1 MSTSVIPLGWQV
13 TVDNNSLYTYE
24 SPYDQNNKY
33 VPEMLLDLE
42 LNKAGQFTFK
52 IMQDHPRVNDIKIL
66 KSEIKVVD
74 ERGNLRFLGRPIS
87 DSIDFYNIHTFVC
100 EGALAY
106 LNDVIIRPFSATVS
120 AANGLEAIKGEFT
133 KIVQFYN
140 DYAAPSNR
148 KIRVGDV
155 TVAKPRH
162 TGTAWSFWSKE
173 YMTAM
178 EYIQTKLINKYGG
191 TLQARSGVDSDTGEK
206 FIYLDYL
213 ADITDTGT
221 QGITFA
227 QNLIDI
233 VTDTNGTSICT
244 AVIPIGKDEAG
255 NTLTID
261 SIADGAKSETISKT
275 GDYIYSPDAVSRY
288 GHISQVVNFDDA
300 TDADTLLEA
309 AMDYF
314 VLARTIH
321 SKTTFTAVDLH
332 YATGVD
338 VPSFR
343 VGEVIPITS
352 APHQTIHGFN
362 NTALIRKL
370 NINLLNPAESKLT
383 VETTVTL

>member
-33 VPEMLLDLE
+33 VPEMLLELE

-106 LNDVIIRPFSATVS
+106 LNDVIIRPFTATVS

-162 TGTAWSFWSKE
+162 TGTLWYFASKK

-178 EYIQTKLINKYGG
+178 EYIQTRLIDKYGG
-191 TLQARSGVDSDTGEK
+191 ILQVRSGVDSETGEK
-206 FIYLDYL
+206 IIYLDYL
-213 ADITDTGT
+213 DDITSAGT

-233 VTDTNGTSICT
+233 VTDTNGTSIYT
-244 AVIPIGKDEAG
+244 AVIPIGKDENG
-255 NTLTID
+255 NTLKID

-275 GDYIYSPDAVSRY
+275 GDYIYSPNAVTKY
-288 GHISQVVNFDDA
+288 GHISQVVNFNDA

-314 VLARTIH
+314 NLVRTIH
-321 SKTTFTAVDLH
+321 SKTTFTAADLH
-332 YATGVD
+332 YATGFD

-352 APHQTIHGFN
+352 APHKAIHGFN

-383 VETTVTL
+383 VETTITL

>member
-1 MSTSVIPLGWQV
+1 MSWEVL
-13 TVDNNSLYTYE
+13 VDDNPLYTFE
-24 SPYDQNNKY
+24 APYSQNNKY
-33 VPEMLLDLE
+33 ILEMLLDLE
-42 LNKAGQFTFK
+42 LSKAGQFTFK
-52 IMQDHPRVNDIKIL
+52 IMQDHPLFSDINVL
-66 KSEIKVVD
+66 ASEIKVTD
-74 ERGNLRFLGRPIS
+74 ENREVLFVGRPIS

-106 LNDVIIRPFSATVS
+106 LNDVIIRPFTATVS
-120 AANGLEAIKGEFT
+120 AANGLEAIKGELT

-155 TVAKPRH
+155 TVTKPRH
-162 TGTAWSFWSKE
+162 TGLLWIFSSKK

-178 EYIQTKLINKYGG
+178 EYIQTRLINKYGG
-191 TLQARSGVDSDTGEK
+191 TLQARSGFDSETGEK

-213 ADITDTGT
+213 ADITDAGT
-221 QGITFA
+221 QGVTFA

-233 VTDTNGTSICT
+233 VTDINGASIYT
-244 AVIPIGKDEAG
+244 VVIPVGKD
-255 NTLTID
+255 
-261 SIADGAKSETISKT
+261 ADGNDVTIESITDGEKSTTISKT
-275 GDYIYSPDAVSRY
+275 GDYIYSPNAVTKY

-314 VLARTIH
+314 VLVRTIH

-332 YATGVD
+332 YATGFD

>member
-1 MSTSVIPLGWQV
+1 MSWEVL
-13 TVDNNSLYTYE
+13 VDDNPLYTFE
-24 SPYDQNNKY
+24 APYSKNNKY
-33 VPEMLLDLE
+33 ILEMLLELE
-42 LNKAGQFTFK
+42 LSKAGQFTFK
-52 IMQDHPRVNDIKIL
+52 IMQDHPLFSDINVL
-66 KSEIKVVD
+66 ASEIKVTD
-74 ERGNLRFLGRPIS
+74 ENRKVLFVGRPIS

-106 LNDVIIRPFSATVS
+106 LNDVIIRPFTATVS

-133 KIVQFYN
+133 KIVKFYN

-155 TVAKPRH
+155 TVSKPRH
-162 TGTAWSFWSKE
+162 TGSLWYFSSKK

-191 TLQARSGVDSDTGEK
+191 ILQARSGVDSDTGEK

-213 ADITDTGT
+213 ADITSAGT
-221 QGITFA
+221 QGVTFA

-233 VTDTNGTSICT
+233 VTDKNGTSICT
-244 AVIPIGKDEAG
+244 AVIPIGKDESG
-255 NTLTID
+255 NTVKID
-261 SIADGAKSETISKT
+261 GITDGAKSETISKT

-288 GHISQVVNFDDA
+288 GHISQVVNFDDV
-300 TDADTLLEA
+300 TDADTLLDA

-314 VLARTIH
+314 NLVRTIH
-321 SKTTFTAVDLH
+321 SKTTLTAVDLH
-332 YATGVD
+332 YATGFD

-352 APHQTIHGFN
+352 APHQAIHGFN

-370 NINLLNPAESKLT
+370 SINLLNSSESKLE
-383 VETTVTL
+383 VETTILI

>member
-42 LNKAGQFTFK
+42 LSKAGQFTFK
-52 IMQDHPRVNDIKIL
+52 ITQDHPLVNDIKIL
-66 KSEIKVVD
+66 KSEIEVKD

-106 LNDVIIRPFSATVS
+106 LNDVVIRPFQTTVS

-133 KIVQFYN
+133 KIVKFYN

-155 TVAKPRH
+155 TVSKPRH
-162 TGTAWSFWSKE
+162 TGLLWYFSSKE
-173 YMTAM
+173 YMTVM

-213 ADITDTGT
+213 ADITSAGT
-221 QGITFA
+221 QGVTFA

-233 VTDTNGTSICT
+233 VTDINGASIYT
-244 AVIPIGKDEAG
+244 VVIPVGKD
-255 NTLTID
+255 
-261 SIADGAKSETISKT
+261 ADGNDVTIESITDGEKSNTISKT
-275 GDYIYSPDAVSRY
+275 GDYIYSPNAVTKY

-300 TDADTLLEA
+300 TDADTLLDA

-314 VLARTIH
+314 DLVRTIH
-321 SKTTFTAVDLH
+321 SETTFTAADLH
-332 YATGVD
+332 YATGFD

-343 VGEVIPITS
+343 VGQVIPITS
-352 APHQTIHGFN
+352 APHQAIHGFG
-362 NTALIRKL
+362 NTALIHKL
-370 NINLLNPAESKLT
+370 SINLLDPSESKLT

>member
-1 MSTSVIPLGWQV
+1 MSTSAFPLGWEV
-13 TVDNNSLYTYE
+13 TVDNNSLYTYT

-106 LNDVIIRPFSATVS
+106 LNDVVLRPFFKFVS
-120 AANGLEAIKGEFT
+120 ASTGLEAIKGQLT
-133 KIVQFYN
+133 KIVDLYN
-140 DYAAPSNR
+140 YYASPSKR
-148 KIRVGDV
+148 KMRVGAV
-155 TVAKPRH
+155 TVTKPNYNGISH
-162 TGTAWSFWSKE
+162 GFALNE
-173 YMTAM
+173 YMTVM
-178 EYIQTKLINKYGG
+178 EYIQTKMLDIYGG
-191 TLQARSGVDSDTGEK
+191 IIQVSVGYDNETAEE
-206 FIYLDYL
+206 FIKLDYL
-213 ADITDTGT
+213 ADITGTGT

-233 VTDTNGTSICT
+233 VTGTNGSSICT
-244 AVIPIGKDEAG
+244 AVIPIGKDESG
-255 NTLTID
+255 NTVKID

-288 GHISQVVNFDDA
+288 GHIARVVNFDGT
-300 TDADTLLEA
+300 TDADVLLNT

-321 SKTTFTAVDLH
+321 SKTTLTAVDLY
-332 YATGVD
+332 YATGFD

-352 APHQTIHGFN
+352 APHQAIHGFN

-370 NINLLNPAESKLT
+370 SINLLNPSESKLE
-383 VETTVTL
+383 VETTISI

>member
-1 MSTSVIPLGWQV
+1 MSWEVL
-13 TVDNNSLYTYE
+13 VDDNPLYTFE
-24 SPYDQNNKY
+24 APYSKNNKY
-33 VPEMLLDLE
+33 ILEMLLELE
-42 LNKAGQFTFK
+42 LSKAGQFTFK
-52 IMQDHPRVNDIKIL
+52 IMKDHPLFSDINVL
-66 KSEIKVVD
+66 ASEIKVTD
-74 ERGNLRFLGRPIS
+74 ENRKVLFVGRPIS

-106 LNDVIIRPFSATVS
+106 LNDVIIRPFTATVS

-133 KIVQFYN
+133 KIVKFYN

-155 TVAKPRH
+155 TVSKPRH
-162 TGTAWSFWSKE
+162 TGLLWIFSSKK

-191 TLQARSGVDSDTGEK
+191 ILQARSGFDSDTGEK

-213 ADITDTGT
+213 DDITSAGT
-221 QGITFA
+221 QGVTFA
-227 QNLIDI
+227 QNMLDI
-233 VTDTNGTSICT
+233 VTDINGTSIYT
-244 AVIPIGKDEAG
+244 VVIPVGKD
-255 NTLTID
+255 
-261 SIADGAKSETISKT
+261 ADGNDVTIESITDGEKSNTISKT
-275 GDYIYSPDAVSRY
+275 GDYIYSPNAVTKY

-314 VLARTIH
+314 NLVRTIH
-321 SKTTFTAVDLH
+321 SKTTLTAADLH
-332 YATGVD
+332 YATGFD

-352 APHQTIHGFN
+352 APHQAIHGFG

-370 NINLLNPAESKLT
+370 SINLLDPSESKLT

>member
-1 MSTSVIPLGWQV
+1 MSPSVIPLGWQV
-13 TVDNNSLYTYE
+13 TVDNNLLYTYE

-74 ERGNLRFLGRPIS
+74 ESGNLRFLGRPIS

-106 LNDVIIRPFSATVS
+106 LNDVIIRPFSAIVS
-120 AANGLEAIKGEFT
+120 AANGLEAIKGELT

-155 TVAKPRH
+155 TVSKPRH
-162 TGTAWSFWSKE
+162 TGLLWIFSSKK

-191 TLQARSGVDSDTGEK
+191 TLQARSGVDSETGEK

-213 ADITDTGT
+213 ADITDAGT
-221 QGITFA
+221 QGVTFA

-233 VTDTNGTSICT
+233 VTDINGASIYT
-244 AVIPIGKDEAG
+244 VVIPVGKD
-255 NTLTID
+255 
-261 SIADGAKSETISKT
+261 ADGNDVTIESITDGEKSNTISKT
-275 GDYIYSPDAVSRY
+275 GDYIYSPNAVTEY

-300 TDADTLLEA
+300 TDANTLLEA

-314 VLARTIH
+314 NLVRTIH
-321 SKTTFTAVDLH
+321 SETTLTAADLH
-332 YATGVD
+332 YATGFN

-343 VGEVIPITS
+343 VGQVIPITS

>member
-106 LNDVIIRPFSATVS
+106 LNDVIIRPFTATVS
-120 AANGLEAIKGEFT
+120 AANGLEAIKGELT

-162 TGTAWSFWSKE
+162 TGLLWIFSSKK

-178 EYIQTKLINKYGG
+178 EYIQTRLINKYGG
-191 TLQARSGVDSDTGEK
+191 TLQARSGVDSETGEK

-213 ADITDTGT
+213 DDITSAGT
-221 QGITFA
+221 QGVTFA
-227 QNLIDI
+227 QNMLDI
-233 VTDTNGTSICT
+233 VTDINGASIYT
-244 AVIPIGKDEAG
+244 VVIPVGKD
-255 NTLTID
+255 
-261 SIADGAKSETISKT
+261 ADGNNVTIESITDGEKSNTISKT
-275 GDYIYSPDAVSRY
+275 GDYIYSPNAVTKY
-288 GHISQVVNFDDA
+288 GHISQVVNFNDA

-321 SKTTFTAVDLH
+321 SKTTLTAVDLH
-332 YATGVD
+332 YATGFD

-352 APHQTIHGFN
+352 APHQAIHGFN

-383 VETTVTL
+383 VETTITL

>member
-1 MSTSVIPLGWQV
+1 MSWEVL
-13 TVDNNSLYTYE
+13 VDDNPLYTFE
-24 SPYDQNNKY
+24 APYSKNNKY
-33 VPEMLLDLE
+33 ILEMLLDFE

-52 IMQDHPRVNDIKIL
+52 IMQDHPLLSDINVL
-66 KSEIKVVD
+66 ASEIKVTD
-74 ERGNLRFLGRPIS
+74 ENREVLFVGRPIS

-106 LNDVIIRPFSATVS
+106 LNDVVIRPFQTTVS

-133 KIVQFYN
+133 KIVNFYN

-155 TVAKPRH
+155 TVSKPRH
-162 TGTAWSFWSKE
+162 TGLLWYFSSKE

-191 TLQARSGVDSDTGEK
+191 TLQARSGVDSETGEK

-233 VTDTNGTSICT
+233 VTGTNGTSICT
-244 AVIPIGKDEAG
+244 AVIPIGKDESG
-255 NTLTID
+255 NTVKID

-275 GDYIYSPDAVSRY
+275 GDYIYSPNAVAKY

-300 TDADTLLEA
+300 TDADTLLDA

-314 VLARTIH
+314 NLVRTIH
-321 SKTTFTAVDLH
+321 SKTTLTAADLH
-332 YATGVD
+332 YATGFN

-343 VGEVIPITS
+343 VGQVIPITS
-352 APHQTIHGFN
+352 APHQAIHGFN

-383 VETTVTL
+383 VETTISV

>member
-106 LNDVIIRPFSATVS
+106 LNDVIIRPFKTTVS

-133 KIVQFYN
+133 KIVKFYN

-155 TVAKPRH
+155 TVSKPRH
-162 TGTAWSFWSKE
+162 TGLSWYFSSKK

-178 EYIQTKLINKYGG
+178 EYIQTRLINKYGG
-191 TLQARSGVDSDTGEK
+191 TLQARSGFDSDTGEK

-213 ADITDTGT
+213 DDIISAGT
-221 QGITFA
+221 QGVTFA
-227 QNLIDI
+227 QNMLDI
-233 VTDTNGTSICT
+233 VTDINGASIYT
-244 AVIPIGKDEAG
+244 VVIPVGKD
-255 NTLTID
+255 
-261 SIADGAKSETISKT
+261 ADGNDVTIESITDGEKSNTISKT
-275 GDYIYSPDAVSRY
+275 RDYIYSPNAVAKY

-314 VLARTIH
+314 DLVRTIH
-321 SKTTFTAVDLH
+321 SKTTLTAADLH
-332 YATGVD
+332 YATGFD

-352 APHQTIHGFN
+352 APHQAIHGFD

-370 NINLLNPAESKLT
+370 SINLLDPSESKLT